1 MKIQKL
7 MLAIAVLATMGMVS
21 CKKDKLE
28 VLETI
33 TSAEDNST
41 AESEFT
47 AAFDLGNDVASS
59 DGRLKKAGTSI
70 LPSGAVLTITDSL
83 FTDGDGKEF
92 SIDFGPLGTTAPLGK
107 LCGDGRYRAG
117 KINFTLS
124 APYLTVGSILTISI
138 TDNDKFFGGNGSQM
152 TQISGTKVITRTQD
166 NQFSVVVTNG
176 KATNDNGTVTW
187 NASRTIT
194 RISDAG
200 PGLLGDVFEISGSAS
215 GTNRKGE
222 AFTVTIDVP
231 LKKKVEA
238 GCAQTFIKGKLTL
251 KNTDSGKEI
260 IIDYD
265 PFNNEACDRVAKAT
279 INGKDYIYTVR

>member
-1 MKIQKL
+1 MKVQKL
-7 MLAIAVLATMGMVS
+7 MLGMAVLANMFMVS
-21 CKKDKLE
+21 CKRDKIE
-28 VLETI
+28 ALETI

-47 AAFDLGNDVASS
+47 AAFDLGDDVASS

-70 LPSGAVLTITDSL
+70 LPSGAVLTITDSS

-92 SIDFGPLGTTAPLGK
+92 NVDFGPLGTVAPLGK

-124 APYLTVGSILTISI
+124 APYLSIGSILTISI
-138 TDNDKFFGGNGSQM
+138 SDSDKFFGGNGSQM
-152 TQISGTKVITRTQD
+152 TQISGTKVITRTQA
-166 NQFSVVVTNG
+166 NQFTVAVTNG

-187 NASRTIT
+187 AANRTIT

-231 LKKKVEA
+231 LKKKVDV
-238 GCAQTFIKGKLTL
+238 GCAQTFVKGKLTL

-265 PFNNEACDRVAKAT
+265 PFGNEACDRVAKAT
-279 INGKDYIYTVR
+279 INGKDNIYTVR

>member
-1 MKIQKL
+1 MKVQKL
-7 MLAIAVLATMGMVS
+7 MLGMALLATMFMVS
-21 CKKDKLE
+21 CKRDKIE
-28 VLETI
+28 ALETI

-47 AAFDLGNDVASS
+47 AAFDLGDDVASS

-70 LPSGAVLTITDSL
+70 LPSGAVLTITDSS

-92 SIDFGPLGTTAPLGK
+92 NVDFGPLGTVAPLGK

-138 TDNDKFFGGNGSQM
+138 TDSDKFFGGNGSQM
-152 TQISGTKVITRTQD
+152 TQISGTKVITRTQA
-166 NQFSVVVTNG
+166 NQFTVAVTSG
-176 KATNDNGTVTW
+176 RATNDNGTVTW
-187 NASRTIT
+187 AANRTIT

-231 LKKKVEA
+231 LKKKVDV
-238 GCAQTFIKGKLTL
+238 GCAQTFVKGKLTL

-265 PFNNEACDRVAKAT
+265 PFGNEACDRVAKAT
-279 INGKDYIYTVR
+279 INGKEHIFTVR